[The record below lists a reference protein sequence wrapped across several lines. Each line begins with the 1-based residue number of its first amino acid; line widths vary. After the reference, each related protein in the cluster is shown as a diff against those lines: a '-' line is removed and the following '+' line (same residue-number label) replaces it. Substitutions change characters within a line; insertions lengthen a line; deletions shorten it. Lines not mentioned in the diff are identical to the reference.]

1 MNAPTIHIEQALNEP
16 QAIWLDA
23 RSEGE
28 YAHAHIPG
36 AISLPLLNNED
47 RHAIGMVYK
56 QQGKQAAVMLG
67 FERVG
72 PRFHQII
79 QEGLRICDG
88 REVMVYCWRGGMR
101 SNILGWLLQTAGLRV
116 RVVEGGYKSF
126 RHAAID
132 AFQRPQ
138 KMKIL

>member
-88 REVMVYCWRGGMR
+88 REVMGYGWRGGMR

-116 RVVEGGYKSF
+116 RVVEGG
-126 RHAAID
+126 
-132 AFQRPQ
+132 
-138 KMKIL
+138 